1 MNIEGQVAFVSG
13 GGSGLGEATAK
24 HLAAAG
30 CKVGV
35 MDINGEAAE
44 NVANTIEGSWASC
57 DVSSSKSTEE
67 AFSKLSSSIG
77 MPRIMVACA
86 GVATGAKLVTKEST
100 ATPLEKFSKVIEI
113 NLIGTINCMRLAAA
127 EMTKLEPLVEG
138 ERGVM
143 IGTASVAAFEGQI
156 GQCGY
161 SASKGGI
168 ASMTLTLARELA
180 RDGIRVNAIAPGLMN
195 TPMTSGLPDPV
206 RESLISSTLYPKRL
220 GESDEYANLVQH
232 ICENLFING
241 SVIRFDGALR
251 LAPK

>member
-1 MNIEGQVAFVSG
+1 MEIQGHSAIISG
-13 GGSGLGEATAK
+13 GGSGLGASTAK
-24 HLAAAG
+24 LLASLG

-35 MDINGEAAE
+35 IDINENAAR
-44 NVANTIEGSWASC
+44 TIAEDIGGAWASC
-57 DVSSSKSTEE
+57 DISDSSSTEL
-67 AFSKLSSSIG
+67 AFDKLYDVIG
-77 MPRIMVACA
+77 PARIMVACA
-86 GVATGAKLVTKEST
+86 GVATGGKLVKKDGA
-100 ATPLEKFSKVIEI
+100 ATPLEKFSRVIEI

-127 EMTKLEPLVEG
+127 KMAALNTLEEG

-156 GQCGY
+156 GQCAY

-168 ASMTLTLARELA
+168 ASMTITLARELA
-180 RDGIRVNAIAPGLMN
+180 RDGIRVNSIAPGLMD

-206 RESLISSTLYPKRL
+206 RESLISTTLFPKRL
-220 GESDEYANLVQH
+220 GQSDEYAELVKH
-232 ICENLFING
+232 ICENRFING